1 MNHHSGSYER
11 LMPTHRK
18 QLVESTGMPRAET
31 TTPVAAAVEV
41 YIRSCC
47 LSAVGK
53 GIRRRR
59 AIGGLACLIS
69 VLKSVLF
76 FIKKDIFFNVKT
88 LMHHGGVLLDVF

>member
-11 LMPTHRK
+11 LMPTHHK

-41 YIRSCC
+41 CIRSCC

-69 VLKSVLF
+69 VLKSVSF
-76 FIKKDIFFNVKT
+76 FVFYKKRHIFQLINT
-88 LMHHGGVLLDVF
+88 NASWACGR